1 MKKSLALLIA
11 IIMLFSLAACG
22 GAESEPKNEKAEK
35 VMSLI
40 EDIGTV
46 SLDSENAIVRAE
58 EAYAELSDD
67 DKKEVETYD
76 NLVKAREEYDALVVA
91 AEEQAKR
98 EEAIAEVEAL
108 IAEITAVDL
117 ENADKIDA
125 AKDAYD
131 ALPDE
136 DKAKIEKGSELS
148 GMAETVKALKE
159 EKGKELLSKM
169 RVDEDK
175 VRGLS
180 FYYPSAWKFYSDGY
194 WAADQRCFVL
204 PYIGEQNGTYWMR
217 LVFNYT
223 DDDWVFFEKITIAA
237 DDERF
242 YEYFSYYDVTRDNG
256 GGDVWEYVD
265 MEVGAS
271 EIEMLWAIANSEETI
286 IRFEGDDYYRDFT
299 VSASDK
305 QSIKAALEAYEAVA

>member
-11 IIMLFSLAACG
+11 IIMLFSLVACG

-76 NLVKAREEYDALVVA
+76 DLVKAREEYDALVVA

-136 DKAKIEKGSELS
+136 DKAKIEK
-148 GMAETVKALKE
+148 MYA
-159 EKGKELLSKM
+159 
-169 RVDEDK
+169 
-175 VRGLS
+175 
-180 FYYPSAWKFYSDGY
+180 
-194 WAADQRCFVL
+194 
-204 PYIGEQNGTYWMR
+204 
-217 LVFNYT
+217 
-223 DDDWVFFEKITIAA
+223 
-237 DDERF
+237 
-242 YEYFSYYDVTRDNG
+242 
-256 GGDVWEYVD
+256 
-265 MEVGAS
+265 
-271 EIEMLWAIANSEETI
+271 
-286 IRFEGDDYYRDFT
+286 
-299 VSASDK
+299 
-305 QSIKAALEAYEAVA
+305 

>member
-1 MKKSLALLIA
+1 MGFEYLTNV
-11 IIMLFSLAACG
+11 
-22 GAESEPKNEKAEK
+22 P
-35 VMSLI
+35 
-40 EDIGTV
+40 
-46 SLDSENAIVRAE
+46 
-58 EAYAELSDD
+58 
-67 DKKEVETYD
+67 
-76 NLVKAREEYDALVVA
+76 LVKAREEYDALVVA